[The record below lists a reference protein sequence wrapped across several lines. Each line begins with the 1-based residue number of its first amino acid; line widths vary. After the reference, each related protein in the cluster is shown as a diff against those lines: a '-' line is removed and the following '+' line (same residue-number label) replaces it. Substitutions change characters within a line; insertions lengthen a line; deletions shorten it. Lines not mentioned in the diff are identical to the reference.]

1 VNPIPRGHRQ
11 GPRLELDN
19 RYRASEHLPW
29 GRTASDELHH
39 RSGTGVTPALEDV
52 PIDLSGQNRVE
63 AGDFALKGGKVEEA
77 R

>member
-1 VNPIPRGHRQ
+1 
-11 GPRLELDN
+11 
-19 RYRASEHLPW
+19 
-29 GRTASDELHH
+29 
-39 RSGTGVTPALEDV
+39 VTPALEDV